1 MKYIFLLLSIV
12 FLSACVSQLNPFS
25 PGFNPIGALQG
36 QQPVRV
42 QEGLGVSLSS
52 SPSEIFAGSKTTL
65 YLDAQNKDV
74 APIRNIILEIFDTGN
89 LQKSN
94 ECKLS
99 IPQLLPDQITALSC
113 TVQAT
118 SIIQKTQSETINARA
133 KFQSVLTAVQ
143 TLDIM
148 NEEIY
153 TREKFA
159 GNINTRPR
167 AYTYSDRNM
176 QMDIEFSDDMPIVVR
191 KGRQYF
197 VYFTIRNIGNGFVD
211 KITFGENFM
220 PIEQKNLKFG
230 EFKNALQATDLLLT
244 LLQKQ
249 SKIFQETGSEETYC
263 SDILCCR
270 DFKTIYPSGK
280 VFPRIACELKLPENA
295 QQLVDYQVLVPLLYN
310 YEVRAQSQLKVVR

>member
-12 FLSACVSQLNPFS
+12 FLSGCVSQLNPFS
-25 PGFNPIGALQG
+25 PSFNPFGLISG
-36 QQPVRV
+36 QQPIRV

-52 SPSEIFAGSKTTL
+52 SPSEIFVGSKTTL
-65 YLDAQNKDV
+65 YFDAQNKDV
-74 APIRNIILEIFDTGN
+74 APIRNILLEIFNTGN
-89 LQKSN
+89 LMKSN

-99 IPQLLPDQITALSC
+99 IPQLLPDQIATLSC

-118 SIIQKTQSETINARA
+118 PIIQKTQSETVSARA

-153 TREKFA
+153 TREKLA

-167 AYTYSDRNM
+167 AYTYRDRNM

-191 KGRQYF
+191 KGKQYF
-197 VYFTIRNIGNGFVD
+197 VYFTIKNIGNGFVD

-220 PIEQKNLKFG
+220 PIEQKNLRFS
-230 EFKNALQATDLLLT
+230 EFKNALQVPDLLLS
-244 LLQKQ
+244 LIQKQ
-249 SKIFQETGSEETYC
+249 SDIFKQSGSEQLYC
-263 SDILCCR
+263 SDVLCCR

-280 VFPRIACELKLPENA
+280 VFPRVACELKLPETT
-295 QQLVDYQVLVPLLYN
+295 QQLVDYQVIIPLLYN
-310 YEVRAQSQLKVVR
+310 YEVRAQTQLKVVK